1 MTCGLAVKR
10 PHDYEAFLGTD
21 GGVDAKRPRQTS
33 SHCSPFRPQLGTL
46 AASLNSLPHSSTLNL
61 LRETEREND
70 NSPFASIAGKYQL
83 SSSQLDSYLTAE
95 IRSLKRRKLIPRR
108 QFADSCAMAAASESG
123 SNYRK
128 APGSPTSSHSGSD
141 SESESATGNTQAS
154 SMQNIYNK
162 PQFNFNQVKL
172 ICERLLKQQEVQLR
186 HEYETVLNKKL
197 EEQHEQYVQFA
208 KEQNPSPLNSD
219 FSYLN

>member
-10 PHDYEAFLGTD
+10 PHDYEAYLGPE
-21 GGVDAKRPRQTS
+21 GVDAKRPRQTNT
-33 SHCSPFRPQLGTL
+33 HCSPFRPQFGTL
-46 AASLNSLPHSSTLNL
+46 AASLPHSSTLSL
-61 LRETEREND
+61 LREKEREND
-70 NSPFASIAGKYQL
+70 NSPFASIAGKCQL

-95 IRSLKRRKLIPRR
+95 IRYLKRRKLIPRR
-108 QFADSCAMAAASESG
+108 QLADSCAMAAASENG
-123 SNYRK
+123 GNYRGT
-128 APGSPTSSHSGSD
+128 PGSPNSSHSSSD
-141 SESESATGNTQAS
+141 SESECTAGGNSQAS
-154 SMQNIYNK
+154 NMQNVYNK
-162 PQFNFNQVKL
+162 PHFNFNQVKL

-208 KEQNPSPLNSD
+208 AEQNPAPSNSD